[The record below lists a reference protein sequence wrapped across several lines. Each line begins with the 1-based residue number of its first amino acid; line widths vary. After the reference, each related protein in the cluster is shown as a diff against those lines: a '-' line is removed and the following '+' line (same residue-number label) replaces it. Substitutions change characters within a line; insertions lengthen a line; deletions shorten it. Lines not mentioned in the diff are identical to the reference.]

1 MTWFITQDAI
11 SELIADPA
19 DFGKFSRGVADA
31 SRKMLRLS
39 PLPNRFGGGRLKV
52 KNGRASKTSD

>member
-1 MTWFITQDAI
+1 MTWFIMQDAI

-39 PLPNRFGGGRLKV
+39 PLPNRFGGVRLEV
-52 KNGRASKTSD
+52 KNGKPSKNRD

>member
-1 MTWFITQDAI
+1 MTWFVTQDAI

-31 SRKMLRLS
+31 SRKTLRL
-39 PLPNRFGGGRLKV
+39 
-52 KNGRASKTSD
+52 